1 MKGKGAEK
9 KLKNQNKKFK
19 KRMNVVGKKTAKKAK
34 DWNKI

>member
-1 MKGKGAEK
+1 MKGKDAEK

-19 KRMNVVGKKTAKKAK
+19 KRMNTVGKKTAKKAK